1 MSDFQTET
9 TPTARKQHKCG
20 ECYSLIEPGQK
31 YQLVSGCW
39 DGRMDS
45 CKTCMPC
52 LEARVWAVAQ
62 PEWMGDGE
70 HLYYFGRLDEDLA
83 DLAQE
88 IRSQDGRRFRT
99 YRLQLL
105 MARRRNAAKATRQA
119 A

>member
-9 TPTARKQHKCG
+9 TPIARKQHTCG
-20 ECYSLIEPGQK
+20 ECHGLIKPGEK

-52 LEARVWAVAQ
+52 LEARTWAIAQ
-62 PEWMGDGE
+62 PEWTGDGE

-83 DLAQE
+83 DLALE
-88 IRSQDGRRFRT
+88 IGSQDGRRFHA
-99 YRLQLL
+99 YRLQTL
-105 MARRRNAAKATRQA
+105 MARRRNAATAQQKVA
-119 A
+119 